1 MTNTQKLEAKISIL
15 ESTTAILW
23 AKYKEADDLR
33 NAALKA
39 WSEVNNE
46 LKDAQRELE
55 IETLVAQRLC
65 GVDA

>member
-1 MTNTQKLEAKISIL
+1 MTNTQKLEVKISIL

>member
-46 LKDAQRELE
+46 LKDARRELE